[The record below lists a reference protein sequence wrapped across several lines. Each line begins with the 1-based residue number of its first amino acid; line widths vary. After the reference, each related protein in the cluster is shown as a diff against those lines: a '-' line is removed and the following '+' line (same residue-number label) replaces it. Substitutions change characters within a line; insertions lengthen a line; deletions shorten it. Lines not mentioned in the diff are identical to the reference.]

1 MCILITTLSPG
12 LVSRVRERARL
23 SVAPR
28 REREV
33 EISAAGKWRNGW
45 VCTAGYTYTDRLWLS
60 LAVPLG
66 WLLLDE
72 STGAEDLME
81 DIGTGPPARR
91 LIRTLENR

>member
-1 MCILITTLSPG
+1 MAKRMGMYGQDTRT
-12 LVSRVRERARL
+12 
-23 SVAPR
+23 
-28 REREV
+28 
-33 EISAAGKWRNGW
+33 GW
-45 VCTAGYTYTDRLWLS
+45 LW